1 MSVRANRT
9 AQILNYNIS
18 SKHCVLDLGS
28 VFPEYGS
35 ARSGCVRLKS
45 NKSYPKMEY
54 IESSTLAQLADKLN
68 HLSLGTHYI
77 SVRLDAF
84 VSNYKRRASK
94 QKRPDV
100 KTEEDALPATESPYF
115 KSGILTLPSN
125 NQTDASQ
132 NQETSVIDAHNIL
145 SGYKPNAADSMP
157 DFKRA
162 RSNSWGLQSSNDVGR
177 VQRRRTS
184 SLGDLSEPSSQALFM
199 DMIAALNE
207 AFPDYDFEG
216 SKIEQFKD
224 ISVADATRLVNSQLV
239 ELTLQDSMILQDLWS
254 SIDEVM
260 TLRHCEVFSFTPDDD
275 NDGEFLWRLNLFF
288 FNKTSR
294 KLCYFACEARSMLRR
309 MSSGAY
315 SDDDEE
321 EDGDVPDSF
330 DERGITRAGSDSE
343 DDRIGQDRDD
353 PEDDDSADVPDW

>member
-1 MSVRANRT
+1 M
-9 AQILNYNIS
+9 
-18 SKHCVLDLGS
+18 
-28 VFPEYGS
+28 
-35 ARSGCVRLKS
+35 
-45 NKSYPKMEY
+45 
-54 IESSTLAQLADKLN
+54 ADKLN

-84 VSNYKRRASK
+84 VSTYKRRSLK
-94 QKRPDV
+94 QKRADI
-100 KTEEDALPATESPYF
+100 KKEEEALPASESPYF
-115 KSGILTLPSN
+115 KSGLLTLPSLL
-125 NQTDASQ
+125 TEKSPQ
-132 NQETSVIDAHNIL
+132 NQESSVLDAHSIL
-145 SGYKPNAADSMP
+145 GGYKVSSSDNMP

-162 RSNSWGLQSSNDVGR
+162 RSNSWGLQPSNDVGR

-184 SLGDLSEPSSQALFM
+184 SLGDISEPSSQALFM
-199 DMIAALNE
+199 DMITALNE

-216 SKIEQFKD
+216 SKIQQFKD
-224 ISVADATRLVNSQLV
+224 ISVGDATRLVNSQLV

-260 TLRHCEVFSFTPDDD
+260 TLKHCEVFSFTPDDD

-315 SDDDEE
+315 SDEDEDE
-321 EDGDVPDSF
+321 AEAPDSY
-330 DERGITRAGSDSE
+330 DERGITRTGSDSD
-343 DDRIGQDRDD
+343 DDRIGQDQDD
-353 PEDDDSADVPDW
+353 PEGEDSDDVPDW